1 MTESSLSTSKAPDAP
16 KTSGSKP
23 APVTCYIRT
32 LNEERR
38 IGEVIRAARQ
48 VVDEVVLVDCGSTD
62 KTLEIAAAEG
72 AKVVKQAWLGN
83 GAQKRVGEDSAK
95 HDWLLDLDADEIV
108 TPELAE
114 SIREIFKA
122 GPSASIY
129 EVPLVTVPP
138 IGKPWK
144 NFKIAWRRKL
154 YNRKIVRIPDS
165 KVWDQFEIPS
175 GERVRRINKP
185 LLHYSFANIEHVVT
199 KMNKVSSTRARETKL
214 KSFPGTVLRVWFGF
228 PSYFI
233 KEYFFRGLIR
243 GGTYGFAFAMTM
255 SFARWMRDVKMYERH
270 MLMRRESKGGQQ

>member
-1 MTESSLSTSKAPDAP
+1 MTEPSISTTSAPDALQVSGG
-16 KTSGSKP
+16 KT

-83 GAQKRVGEDSAK
+83 GAQKRVGEDAAK

-114 SIREIFKA
+114 AIGAVFES
-122 GPSASIY
+122 GPTASIY

-154 YNRKIVRIPDS
+154 YNRTTVRIPDS
-165 KVWDQFEIPS
+165 KVWDQFDVPA

-199 KMNKVSSTRARETKL
+199 KMNKVSSTRARESKL

>member
-1 MTESSLSTSKAPDAP
+1 MIEQITSTKGALPQISP
-16 KTSGSKP
+16 GKP
-23 APVTCYIRT
+23 APVTCYVRT

-38 IGEVIRAARQ
+38 IRDVIRAARQ

-62 KTLEIAAAEG
+62 KTLEIAADEG
-72 AKVVKQAWLGN
+72 AKVVSQAWLGN
-83 GAQKRVGEDSAK
+83 GAQKRIGEDAAS

-114 SIREIFKA
+114 AIRSIFET
-122 GPSASIY
+122 GPEFSIY
-129 EVPLVTVPP
+129 EVPLITVPP

-165 KVWDQFEIPS
+165 AVWDQFEIPA
-175 GERVRRINKP
+175 GQRVRRVNKP
-185 LLHYSFANIEHVVT
+185 LLHYSFTNIEHVVT
-199 KMNKVSSTRARETKL
+199 KMNKVSSTRARESKL

-228 PSYFI
+228 PSYFV

-270 MLMRRESKGGQQ
+270 MIMRRQAKGGK

>member
-1 MTESSLSTSKAPDAP
+1 MTEPIISTADAQLQTSTG
-16 KTSGSKP
+16 KT

-72 AKVVKQAWLGN
+72 ARVVNQKWLGN
-83 GAQKRVGEDSAK
+83 GAQKRVGEEAAS

-114 SIREIFKA
+114 AIRDIFDA
-122 GPSASIY
+122 GPTYSIY
-129 EVPLVTVPP
+129 EMPLVTVPP

-144 NFKIAWRRKL
+144 DFKIAWRRKL
-154 YNRKIVRIPDS
+154 YNRKVVRIPDS
-165 KVWDQFEIPS
+165 AVWDQFDVPA
-175 GERVRRINKP
+175 GQKVRKVNKP

-199 KMNKVSSTRARETKL
+199 KMNKVSSTRARESKL

-233 KEYFFRGLIR
+233 KEYFFRGLIK

-255 SFARWMRDVKMYERH
+255 SFARWLRDVKMYERH
-270 MLMRRESKGGQQ
+270 MLMRRQKKGGQQ

>member
-1 MTESSLSTSKAPDAP
+1 MIEQITSTKGALPQISP
-16 KTSGSKP
+16 GKP
-23 APVTCYIRT
+23 APVTCYVRT

-38 IGEVIRAARQ
+38 IRDVIRAARQ

-62 KTLEIAAAEG
+62 KTLEIAADEG
-72 AKVVKQAWLGN
+72 AKVVSQAWLGN
-83 GAQKRVGEDSAK
+83 GAQKRIGEDAAS

-114 SIREIFKA
+114 AIRSIFET
-122 GPSASIY
+122 GPEFSIY
-129 EVPLVTVPP
+129 EVPLITVPP

-165 KVWDQFEIPS
+165 AVWDQFEIPA
-175 GERVRRINKP
+175 GQRVRRVNKP
-185 LLHYSFANIEHVVT
+185 LLHYSFTNIEHVVT
-199 KMNKVSSTRARETKL
+199 KMNKVSSTRARESKL

-228 PSYFI
+228 PSYFV
-233 KEYFFRGLIR
+233 KEYFCRGLIR

-270 MLMRRESKGGQQ
+270 MIMRRQAKGGK

>member
-1 MTESSLSTSKAPDAP
+1 MTEQITSTKGALPQISP
-16 KTSGSKP
+16 GKP
-23 APVTCYIRT
+23 APVTCYVRT

-38 IGEVIRAARQ
+38 IRDVIRAARQ

-62 KTLEIAAAEG
+62 KTLEIAADEG
-72 AKVVKQAWLGN
+72 AKVVSQAWLGN
-83 GAQKRVGEDSAK
+83 GAQKRIGEDAAS

-114 SIREIFKA
+114 AIRSIFET
-122 GPSASIY
+122 GPEFSIY
-129 EVPLVTVPP
+129 EVPLITVPP

-165 KVWDQFEIPS
+165 AVWDQFEIPA
-175 GERVRRINKP
+175 GQRVRRVNKP
-185 LLHYSFANIEHVVT
+185 LLHYSFTNIEHVVT
-199 KMNKVSSTRARETKL
+199 KMNKVSSTRARESKL

-228 PSYFI
+228 PSYFV
-233 KEYFFRGLIR
+233 KEYFFRGLIC

-270 MLMRRESKGGQQ
+270 MIMRRQAKGGK

>member
-1 MTESSLSTSKAPDAP
+1 MTETQRSTSEAPEALQAKAG
-16 KTSGSKP
+16 KT

-38 IGEVIRAARQ
+38 IGEVIRAARL

-62 KTLEIAAAEG
+62 KTLEIATAEG
-72 AKVVKQAWLGN
+72 AKVVTQSWLGN
-83 GAQKRVGEDSAK
+83 GAQKRVGEDAAS

-114 SIREIFKA
+114 SIRDIFAA
-122 GPSASIY
+122 GPASSIY
-129 EVPLVTVPP
+129 EIPLVTVPP

-154 YNRKIVRIPDS
+154 YNRKVVRIPDS
-165 KVWDQFEIPS
+165 KVWDQFDVPS
-175 GERVRRINKP
+175 GERVGRINKP

-199 KMNKVSSTRARETKL
+199 KMNKVSSTRARESKL
-214 KSFPGTVLRVWFGF
+214 KSFPGTVVRVWFGF

-270 MLMRRESKGGQQ
+270 KLMRRESKGGQQ

>member
-1 MTESSLSTSKAPDAP
+1 MTEPLPSTIKAPNAP
-16 KTSGSKP
+16 QDGSGKP

-38 IGEVIRAARQ
+38 IGEVIRAARL

-72 AKVVKQAWLGN
+72 ARVVKQAWLGN
-83 GAQKRVGEDSAK
+83 GAQKRVGEEAAS

-114 SIREIFKA
+114 AIGAIFKV
-122 GPSASIY
+122 GPDSSIY

-154 YNRKIVRIPDS
+154 YNRKTVRIPDS
-165 KVWDQFEIPS
+165 KVWDQFDAPA

-199 KMNKVSSTRARETKL
+199 KMNKVSSTRARESKL
-214 KSFPGTVLRVWFGF
+214 KSLPGTVLRVWFGF

-270 MLMRRESKGGQQ
+270 MLMRRESKGGQP